1 MTCGTPARVPAP
13 GSGRHARKQSV
24 PSPSAARGTPGLAH
38 PPVGRA
44 AGSHAGL
51 ATLRRVR
58 DTGACREVLPIV
70 SDRSDAVP
78 GARPA
83 QLILVEQS
91 GAKRQIPQPSA
102 VSGMIEAEQV
112 MHRHGLHRREI
123 KVVSQHQAIAR
134 WKPGELGWHRVA

>member
-1 MTCGTPARVPAP
+1 M
-13 GSGRHARKQSV
+13 
-24 PSPSAARGTPGLAH
+24 
-38 PPVGRA
+38 A
-44 AGSHAGL
+44 AGTGCRDPRRCAAGH
-51 ATLRRVR
+51 
-58 DTGACREVLPIV
+58 TGGGNSGTCREVLPIV

-112 MHRHGLHRREI
+112 MHRPGLHLREI

-134 WKPGELGWHRVA
+134 WKAGELGWQRVA